1 MDVTSSFLNDRSK
14 LWTPSIEKL
23 LRKWRKQIC
32 VRQKGHINEER
43 TCLRKYQLVA
53 LPSIMMSSIVSTAIF
68 STFEDCPEG
77 EVCNKKW
84 IRLTSGILN
93 MIGAMFLGINS
104 LYNFQD
110 KASKH
115 KSSSDS
121 YNELLRLID
130 STLGTPTQ
138 FRGDAVAILQHIKS
152 RYDDIIKQSES
163 LSEEYTAELEYIIKR
178 DGSETSSDKNNDYE
192 NSHEIIHRELS
203 QKFKV
208 SRQAQSPTE
217 NTRALRKSIEENSGD
232 AVDDERSPRGD
243 DSRDRVSVS
252 RSPSR
257 DGSPPRV
264 PRVPSVTGLDKVRR
278 DYVIHISGN
287 AKPKD
292 IPHLEVAHD
301 DDSGSEVHLSFDID
315 EIPPATRASS
325 FIFS

>member
-43 TCLRKYQLVA
+43 LCLRKYQLVS

-93 MIGAMFLGINS
+93 MIGAMFLGVNS

-115 KSSSDS
+115 KASSDS

-192 NSHEIIHRELS
+192 NSHEIIQRELS
-203 QKFKV
+203 HPKLK
-208 SRQAQSPTE
+208 SRDAQSPTE
-217 NTRALRKSIEENSGD
+217 NTRKLRKSLERDEVSRNSGD
-232 AVDDERSPRGD
+232 EQEI
-243 DSRDRVSVS
+243 
-252 RSPSR
+252 
-257 DGSPPRV
+257 
-264 PRVPSVTGLDKVRR
+264 PRVPSLTGLDKVRK
-278 DYVIHISGN
+278 DYIIN
-287 AKPKD
+287 
-292 IPHLEVAHD
+292 IPRLEHAEE
-301 DDSGSEVHLSFDID
+301 SGSEAHLSFDPD
-315 EIPPATRASS
+315 EIPPPTKSQS
-325 FIFS
+325 FMFL

>member
-1 MDVTSSFLNDRSK
+1 MRIKMDVTSSFLNDRSK

-43 TCLRKYQLVA
+43 LCLRKYQLVS

-93 MIGAMFLGINS
+93 MIGAMFLGVNS

-115 KSSSDS
+115 KASSDS

-178 DGSETSSDKNNDYE
+178 EGSETSSDKNNDYE
-192 NSHEIIHRELS
+192 NSHEIIQRELS
-203 QKFKV
+203 QPQLK
-208 SRQAQSPTE
+208 SREAQSPTE
-217 NTRALRKSIEENSGD
+217 NNRKLRKSLEKDEVSRESGD
-232 AVDDERSPRGD
+232 LQEI
-243 DSRDRVSVS
+243 
-252 RSPSR
+252 
-257 DGSPPRV
+257 
-264 PRVPSVTGLDKVRR
+264 PRVPSLTGLDKVRR
-278 DYVIHISGN
+278 DEHVINIKCERPN
-287 AKPKD
+287 RLVPR
-292 IPHLEVAHD
+292 LEHV
-301 DDSGSEVHLSFDID
+301 DDSGSEAHLSFDPD
-315 EIPPATRASS
+315 EIPPPTKSQS
-325 FIFS
+325 FMFL